1 MTDWV
6 VAGVL
11 GIQTVIMVYVSSRMN
26 RINKSLERVSK
37 SLNNIAV
44 ELLTAQS
51 SITRIQEDMHE
62 LEDLIKTALRD

>member
-11 GIQTVIMVYVSSRMN
+11 GIQTVIMVYVSSRIN